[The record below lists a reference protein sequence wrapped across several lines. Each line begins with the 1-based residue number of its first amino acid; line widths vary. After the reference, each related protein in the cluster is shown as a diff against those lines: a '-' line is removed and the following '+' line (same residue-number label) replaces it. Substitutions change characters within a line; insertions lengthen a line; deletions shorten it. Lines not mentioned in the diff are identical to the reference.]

1 MVATNSNHKNIGH
14 AKPQEKFNL
23 FQDERVRSVFFQ
35 IFTVAVVCWLA
46 WFLASNTA
54 QNLEKRGLSFGLEFL
69 SIAAPFDPGFK
80 LISFTAG
87 EDTYSRIFW
96 IGVLNT
102 LYVSFLAI
110 IGMSFLGFFL
120 GIMRLSSNWLI
131 SRVALAYVE
140 IVRNVPLLIQII
152 FWYSVVYAVLP
163 RLKQSL
169 DLSLG
174 AELAFLNIRGLYV
187 PWPVAGD
194 ALWMTFVALAIGVV
208 ATYLFR
214 RWAQKRQDLTGQSVP
229 VFLPSVAI
237 LLGLPGLVFLLT
249 GSPLSWDIPELK
261 GFNFVGGASLPR
273 AFIALL
279 FALIV
284 YHAAYL
290 AEAVRAGVL
299 SVSKGQTE
307 AALAIGLRPNKVLS
321 LVTIPQAMPAI
332 VPPMI
337 SLWMNV
343 VKNSSLATAIGYA
356 DLVAVYMQTSLNT
369 AGHAI
374 EIVGMTMGFYMFT
387 SLTIS
392 GLLNIYNKRVQLVER

>member
-1 MVATNSNHKNIGH
+1 MATGDSGSE
-14 AKPQEKFNL
+14 AVRVKPQEKFNF

-35 IFTVAVVCWLA
+35 ILTVAVVCWLA

-54 QNLEKRGLSFGLEFL
+54 QNLEKRGLSFGFEFL
-69 SIAAPFDPGFK
+69 GVAAPFDPGFK

-87 EDTYSRIFW
+87 IDTYSRIFW

-110 IGMSFLGFFL
+110 VGMSFLGFFL
-120 GIMRLSSNWLI
+120 GIMRLSDNWLI

-152 FWYSVVYAVLP
+152 FWYSVIYAVLP

-169 DLSLG
+169 DLSFG

-187 PWPVAGD
+187 PWPVPGD
-194 ALWMTFVALAIGVV
+194 LLWMTFVALIVAAI
-208 ATYLFR
+208 ATYIFR
-214 RWAQKRQDLTGQSVP
+214 HWAQKRQDETGESFP
-229 VFLPSVAI
+229 MFLPSVGI
-237 LLGLPGLVFLLT
+237 MLGLPAIVFLLT
-249 GSPLSWDIPELK
+249 GSPLAWDIPELK
-261 GFNFVGGASLPR
+261 GFNFTGGAALPR

-279 FALIV
+279 MALIV

-369 AGHAI
+369 AGHAV
-374 EIVGMTMGFYMFT
+374 EIVGMTMGFYMIT

>member
-1 MVATNSNHKNIGH
+1 MATGVSGSE
-14 AKPQEKFNL
+14 AVRVKPQEKFNF

-35 IFTVAVVCWLA
+35 ILTVAIVGWLA

-54 QNLEKRGLSFGLEFL
+54 QNLDKRGLSFGFEFL
-69 SIAAPFDPGFK
+69 DLVAPFDPDFK

-87 EDTYSRIFW
+87 VDTYWRIFI
-96 IGVLNT
+96 IGILNT
-102 LYVSFLAI
+102 LYISFLAI
-110 IGMSFLGFFL
+110 IGMSFLGFSL
-120 GIMRLSSNWLI
+120 GIMRLSNNWLI
-131 SRVALAYVE
+131 SKVALAYVE
-140 IVRNVPLLIQII
+140 IARNVPLLIQII
-152 FWYSVVYAVLP
+152 FWYSVIYAVLP

-169 DLSLG
+169 DLSFG

-187 PWPVAGD
+187 PWPVLGD
-194 ALWMTFVALAIGVV
+194 LLWMTFLALAIAAI

-214 RWAQKRQDLTGQSVP
+214 RWVQKRQDLTGKSFP
-229 VFLPSVAI
+229 LLLPSAAI
-237 LLGLPGLVFLLT
+237 LIIFPGLVFLLT

-279 FALIV
+279 IALIF
-284 YHAAYL
+284 YHSAYL
-290 AEAVRAGVL
+290 AEAVRAGIL
-299 SVSKGQTE
+299 SVNKGQGE
-307 AALAIGLRPNKVLS
+307 AAMAIGLRPNKVFS

-374 EIVGMTMGFYMFT
+374 EIVGMTMGFYMIT